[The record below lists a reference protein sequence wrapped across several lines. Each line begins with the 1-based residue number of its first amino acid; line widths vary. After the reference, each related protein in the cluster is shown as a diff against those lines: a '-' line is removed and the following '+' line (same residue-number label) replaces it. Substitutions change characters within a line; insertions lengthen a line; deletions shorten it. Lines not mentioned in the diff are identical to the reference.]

1 MSLTLFDAPAA
12 DPGTGLQR
20 LFAVPHRAYF
30 GAGVIAILS
39 LALWWAVA
47 IAQPLVG
54 SYPALQVHGLLTPLG
69 VFPLFM
75 LGFIFTAGPRWLNVS
90 DPGQASHHLP
100 LALLYLLGLWLA
112 LAGFSYGG
120 RWPTTGLL
128 LMQISWTFAT
138 LRWLRIYQ
146 LSTVPDKRHALRILI
161 AMTVGAMALMVAV
174 LWVQSGDGLL
184 WWFARQ
190 LTFWGLLLPVFVTV
204 SHRMVPFFTQSA
216 LPSHTSWRPNWLL
229 DTWLAGCAVLI
240 VADALGQN
248 FIASSAALALA
259 ASLGFTSWR
268 WGLVASLQNR
278 LLAMLHLSFAW
289 LAPALL
295 LQGLQSAGVSV
306 GAAPAH
312 ALGLGFCCTML
323 VGFVTRV
330 TLGHGG
336 RDLVADNGYWAI
348 YLGLHGIALLRV
360 GLALFGGP
368 AAYLHLASAGWLLLM
383 LIWAA
388 RVLPIYWQ
396 PRFDGKP
403 G

>member
-1 MSLTLFDAPAA
+1 MSLTVFDPQAVQPTA
-12 DPGTGLQR
+12 LQR
-20 LFAVPHRAYF
+20 LFSVPHRAYF

-39 LALWWAVA
+39 LALWWVVA
-47 IAQPLVG
+47 IAQPMVG

-75 LGFIFTAGPRWLNVS
+75 LGFIFTAGPRWLSVN
-90 DPGQASHHLP
+90 DPGPTHHHLP
-100 LALLYLLGLWLA
+100 LAMLYLFGLWLS
-112 LAGFSYGG
+112 LAGFSFGG
-120 RWPTTGLL
+120 RWPTGGLL
-128 LMQISWTFAT
+128 LMQISWTLAT
-138 LRWLRIYQ
+138 LRWFRIYQ
-146 LSTVPDKRHALRILI
+146 SSSATNKRHALRLLI
-161 AMTVGAMALMVAV
+161 AMTAGAMAIMVAV
-174 LWVQSGDGLL
+174 LWVQSGDERL

-190 LTFWGLLLPVFVTV
+190 LTFWGFLLPVFLTV

-216 LPSHTSWRPNWLL
+216 LHGHTIWRPDGLL
-229 DTWLAGCAVLI
+229 DAWLIGCAVLV
-240 VADALGQN
+240 VADVCGQRW
-248 FIASSAALALA
+248 IASLTALALA
-259 ASLGFTSWR
+259 VSLGMTSWR
-268 WGLVASLQNR
+268 WGLRASLQNR

-295 LQGLQSAGVSV
+295 LQGLQSAGLSA

-330 TLGHGG
+330 TLGHSG

-348 YLGLHGIALLRV
+348 YLGLHGIAALRV
-360 GLALFGGP
+360 SLALFGGP

-383 LIWAA
+383 LAWAV

-396 PRFDGKP
+396 PRLDGKT